1 MNDISQ
7 PGTTA
12 VFDLDS
18 TVLRAS
24 FADRMVA
31 YQDAITSGVYTV
43 EELRKMEAGVPGTVT
58 K

>member
-1 MNDISQ
+1 
-7 PGTTA
+7 
-12 VFDLDS
+12 
-18 TVLRAS
+18 
-24 FADRMVA
+24 MVA